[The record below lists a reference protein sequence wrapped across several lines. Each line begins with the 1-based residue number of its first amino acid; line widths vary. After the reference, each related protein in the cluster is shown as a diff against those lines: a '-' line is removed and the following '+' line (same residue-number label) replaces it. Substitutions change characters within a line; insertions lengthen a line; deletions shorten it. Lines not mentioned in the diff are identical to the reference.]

1 MTVRGTSLQCSKSCC
16 RCGEKSAARISSG
29 AWRCAW
35 AAEISG
41 WTELEWMRHG
51 FLWMSKQ
58 RGFLRWKLLVKMR
71 WRRDEGFKH
80 WINLGVEAAAGFER
94 TDFNFERSSN
104 VGKMLSSS
112 ILCYRE
118 ILQERKSKSSRFKKS
133 PQPPE
138 PSEQPDQPAAADVEA
153 RLPTSKKITPP
164 WRPTSLNITF
174 SVFSNKIL

>member
-1 MTVRGTSLQCSKSCC
+1 MTVRGTSLQWSKSCC

-94 TDFNFERSSN
+94 TDSDFERSPT
-104 VGKMLSSS
+104 VGKMPSNGIACS
-112 ILCYRE
+112 RE
-118 ILQERKSKSSRFKKS
+118 INERKSQSRQHTSLLSYFKKLLEPPQLSAPPPRSVSSHLDS
-133 PQPPE
+133 P
-138 PSEQPDQPAAADVEA
+138 STKWFMTRW
-153 RLPTSKKITPP
+153 RLK
-164 WRPTSLNITF
+164 F
-174 SVFSNKIL
+174 FSNKVFLN